1 MSEIKGMIKDIF
13 SNFKYNIKST
23 IIFELFY
30 KLICLFLFIPINY
43 NILNKFLKDIGT
55 YNITNKDLIKLGLTS
70 EGIVYIIIV
79 LIISFIG
86 IFIEIGILT
95 YLAYNSHEKKKANF
109 LEGTINA
116 FSIFPKVPSIYMI
129 CIILISGVIGPLTGV
144 GVYSSLITRF
154 TVPAF
159 IKVALFKTLTGKII
173 YWTCIV
179 FLILLLLR
187 WVLAIPIMI
196 IENVTFKEAFKNS
209 LSIYKRNRMK
219 IIFNTLIW
227 TILNYAIRFAM
238 LGGIVYISTIL
249 LGKFERNYI
258 SSSMIMSIG
267 LVMFFIVYITLSVIT
282 LPLFISFLVE
292 LYYRLKFYDI
302 NERIFVSIDYY
313 KNNKVYSWLLKNR
326 HRLVVLTLATFVIIS
341 TSMGLAAILNNAI
354 NKNVNITAHRGSSLT
369 APENSISAIKNAIS
383 EGADYVE
390 IDVMTTKDDE
400 VVVFHDSTLK
410 RMAGINNS
418 IKDMNLSEVREIDIG
433 SQFSEEFAGEKIPTF
448 KEVLRASKDK
458 IKINIELKVKKKD
471 DPLPEK
477 VVELLKK
484 YEMEDQVIISS
495 QDYESL
501 QKIKEVDPLINVGFI
516 LTLGIGDFTKM
527 NVDFV
532 SVEYQMLK
540 KDLIYSMH
548 ALGKEVHV
556 WTINDKKRAENAMKL
571 GADNIITD
579 SVEMV
584 QKASTTFNEKEDIDY
599 VSKFYDS
606 IYSLLKYVKI

>member
-129 CIILISGVIGPLTGV
+129 CIILISGVIGPLTGI

-302 NERIFVSIDYY
+302 NERIFVPIDYY

-540 KDLIYSMH
+540 KDLVYSMH

>member
-1 MSEIKGMIKDIF
+1 
-13 SNFKYNIKST
+13 
-23 IIFELFY
+23 
-30 KLICLFLFIPINY
+30 
-43 NILNKFLKDIGT
+43 
-55 YNITNKDLIKLGLTS
+55 
-70 EGIVYIIIV
+70 
-79 LIISFIG
+79 
-86 IFIEIGILT
+86 
-95 YLAYNSHEKKKANF
+95 
-109 LEGTINA
+109 
-116 FSIFPKVPSIYMI
+116 
-129 CIILISGVIGPLTGV
+129 
-144 GVYSSLITRF
+144 
-154 TVPAF
+154 
-159 IKVALFKTLTGKII
+159 
-173 YWTCIV
+173 
-179 FLILLLLR
+179 
-187 WVLAIPIMI
+187 MI

-227 TILNYAIRFAM
+227 TILNYAIRFAV

-302 NERIFVSIDYY
+302 NERIFVPIDYY

-326 HRLVVLTLATFVIIS
+326 HRLVVLTLAIFVIIS
-341 TSMGLAAILNNAI
+341 SSMGLAAILNNAI
-354 NKNVNITAHRGSSLT
+354 NKNVKITAHRGSSLT

-477 VVELLKK
+477 VVDLLKK

-540 KDLIYSMH
+540 KDLVYSMH

>member
-43 NILNKFLKDIGT
+43 NILNKFLNDIGA

-129 CIILISGVIGPLTGV
+129 CIILISGVIGPLTGI
-144 GVYSSLITRF
+144 GIYSSLITRF

-196 IENVTFKEAFKNS
+196 IENVTFKEAFKNG
-209 LSIYKRNRMK
+209 LSIYKKNRIK
-219 IIFNTLIW
+219 IILNTLIW
-227 TILNYAIRFAM
+227 TILNYAIRFAL

-249 LGKFERNYI
+249 LGKFEGNYI

-292 LYYRLKFYDI
+292 LYYRLRFYDI
-302 NERIFVSIDYY
+302 NERIFVPIDYY

-326 HRLVVLTLATFVIIS
+326 HRLVVLTLAIFVIIS
-341 TSMGLAAILNNAI
+341 SSMGLAAILNNAI
-354 NKNVNITAHRGSSLT
+354 NKNVKITAHRGSSLT

-418 IKDMNLSEVREIDIG
+418 IKDMTLSEVREIDIG

-477 VVELLKK
+477 VVDLLKK
-484 YEMEDQVIISS
+484 YEMEDQVIVSS

-540 KDLIYSMH
+540 KDLVYGMH

>member
-227 TILNYAIRFAM
+227 TILNYAIRFVM

-302 NERIFVSIDYY
+302 NERIFVPIDYY

-540 KDLIYSMH
+540 KDLVYSMH

>member
-129 CIILISGVIGPLTGV
+129 CIILISGVIGPLTGI

-302 NERIFVSIDYY
+302 NERIFVPIDYY

-326 HRLVVLTLATFVIIS
+326 HRLVVLTLAIFVIIS
-341 TSMGLAAILNNAI
+341 SSMGLAAILNNAI

-540 KDLIYSMH
+540 KDLVYSMH

>member
-43 NILNKFLKDIGT
+43 NILNKFLNDIGT

-129 CIILISGVIGPLTGV
+129 CIILISGVIGPLTGI

-302 NERIFVSIDYY
+302 NERIFVPIDYY

-540 KDLIYSMH
+540 KDLVYSMH

>member
-43 NILNKFLKDIGT
+43 NILNKFLNDIGT

-86 IFIEIGILT
+86 IFIEISILT

-116 FSIFPKVPSIYMI
+116 FSIFPKVLSIYMI
-129 CIILISGVIGPLTGV
+129 CIILISGVIGPLTGI

-227 TILNYAIRFAM
+227 TILNYAIRFAV

-302 NERIFVSIDYY
+302 NERIFVPIDYY

-326 HRLVVLTLATFVIIS
+326 HRLVVLTLAIFVIIS
-341 TSMGLAAILNNAI
+341 SSMGLAAILNNAI
-354 NKNVNITAHRGSSLT
+354 NKNVKITAHRGSSLT

-418 IKDMNLSEVREIDIG
+418 IKDMTLSEVREIDIG

-471 DPLPEK
+471 DLLPEK
-477 VVELLKK
+477 VVDLLKK

-540 KDLIYSMH
+540 KDLVYSMH

>member
-43 NILNKFLKDIGT
+43 NILNKFLNDIGT

-86 IFIEIGILT
+86 IFIEISILT

-129 CIILISGVIGPLTGV
+129 CIILISGVIGPLTGI

-227 TILNYAIRFAM
+227 TILNYAIRFAV

-302 NERIFVSIDYY
+302 NERIFVPIDYY

-326 HRLVVLTLATFVIIS
+326 HRLVVLTLAIFVIIS
-341 TSMGLAAILNNAI
+341 SSMGLAAILNNAI
-354 NKNVNITAHRGSSLT
+354 NKNVKITAHRGSSLT

-418 IKDMNLSEVREIDIG
+418 IKDMTLSEVREIDIG
-433 SQFSEEFAGEKIPTF
+433 SQFSEEFAGEKIQTF

-458 IKINIELKVKKKD
+458 IKINIELKVKKKN

-477 VVELLKK
+477 VVDLLKK

-540 KDLIYSMH
+540 KDLVYSMH

>member
-43 NILNKFLKDIGT
+43 NILNKFLNDIGT

-86 IFIEIGILT
+86 IFIEISILT

-129 CIILISGVIGPLTGV
+129 CIILISGVIGPLTGI

-227 TILNYAIRFAM
+227 TILNYAIRFAV

-302 NERIFVSIDYY
+302 NERIFVPIDYY

-326 HRLVVLTLATFVIIS
+326 HRLVVLTLAIFVIIS
-341 TSMGLAAILNNAI
+341 SSMGLAAILNNAI
-354 NKNVNITAHRGSSLT
+354 NKNVKITAHRGSSLT

-418 IKDMNLSEVREIDIG
+418 IKDMTLSEVREIDIG

-471 DPLPEK
+471 DLLPEK
-477 VVELLKK
+477 VVDLLKK

-540 KDLIYSMH
+540 KDLVYSMH

>member
-1 MSEIKGMIKDIF
+1 MSEIKGMIKNIF

-43 NILNKFLKDIGT
+43 NILNKFLNDIGT

-86 IFIEIGILT
+86 IFIEISILT
-95 YLAYNSHEKKKANF
+95 YLAYNSHEKKKSNF

-129 CIILISGVIGPLTGV
+129 CIILISGVIGPLTGI
-144 GVYSSLITRF
+144 GIYSSLITRF

-302 NERIFVSIDYY
+302 NERIFVPIDYY

-326 HRLVVLTLATFVIIS
+326 HRLVVLTLVVFVIIS
-341 TSMGLAAILNNAI
+341 SSMGLAAILNNAI
-354 NKNVNITAHRGSSLT
+354 NKNVKITAHRGSSLT

-383 EGADYVE
+383 ERADYVE

-418 IKDMNLSEVREIDIG
+418 IKDMTLSEVREIDIG

-477 VVELLKK
+477 VVDLLKK

-540 KDLIYSMH
+540 KDLVYSMH

>member
-43 NILNKFLKDIGT
+43 NILNKFLNDIGA

-129 CIILISGVIGPLTGV
+129 CIILISGVIGPLTGI
-144 GVYSSLITRF
+144 GIYSSLITRF

-196 IENVTFKEAFKNS
+196 IENVTFKEAFKNG
-209 LSIYKRNRMK
+209 LSIYKKNRIK
-219 IIFNTLIW
+219 IILNTLIW
-227 TILNYAIRFAM
+227 TILNYAIRFAL

-249 LGKFERNYI
+249 LGKFEGNYI

-292 LYYRLKFYDI
+292 LYYRLRFYDI
-302 NERIFVSIDYY
+302 NERIFVPIDYY

-326 HRLVVLTLATFVIIS
+326 HRLVVLTLAIFVIIS
-341 TSMGLAAILNNAI
+341 SSMGLAAILNNAI
-354 NKNVNITAHRGSSLT
+354 NKNVKITAHRGSSLT

-418 IKDMNLSEVREIDIG
+418 IKDMTLSEVREIDIG

-477 VVELLKK
+477 VVDLLKK
-484 YEMEDQVIISS
+484 YEMEDQVIVSS

-540 KDLIYSMH
+540 KDLVYSMH

-584 QKASTTFNEKEDIDY
+584 QKASTTFNEKEDVDY

>member
-43 NILNKFLKDIGT
+43 NILNKFLNDIGT

-86 IFIEIGILT
+86 IFIEISILT

-129 CIILISGVIGPLTGV
+129 CIILISGVIGPLTGI

-227 TILNYAIRFAM
+227 TILNYAIRFAV

-302 NERIFVSIDYY
+302 NERIFVPIDYY

-326 HRLVVLTLATFVIIS
+326 HRLVVLTLAIFVIIS
-341 TSMGLAAILNNAI
+341 SSMGLAAILNNAI
-354 NKNVNITAHRGSSLT
+354 NKNVKITAHRGSSLT

-418 IKDMNLSEVREIDIG
+418 IKDMTLSEVREIDIG

-458 IKINIELKVKKKD
+458 IKINIELKVKKKN

-477 VVELLKK
+477 VVDLLKK

-540 KDLIYSMH
+540 KDLVYSMH

>member
-43 NILNKFLKDIGT
+43 NILNKFLNDIGT

-129 CIILISGVIGPLTGV
+129 CIILISGVIGPLTGI
-144 GVYSSLITRF
+144 GIYSSLITRF

-173 YWTCIV
+173 YWTCII

-219 IIFNTLIW
+219 IIVNTLIW

-249 LGKFERNYI
+249 LGRFERNYI

-302 NERIFVSIDYY
+302 NERIFVPIDYY

-354 NKNVNITAHRGSSLT
+354 NKNVNITAHRGSPLT

-540 KDLIYSMH
+540 KDLVYSMH